1 METRTELDWA
11 MKNAQVSVW
20 APSKIVLDAVD
31 GPSSDVNDALD
42 LALWFAQEMEAERFI
57 AVGEIV
63 NPVNSSMKVDLRK
76 VTEVEL

>member
-1 METRTELDWA
+1 

-20 APSKIVLDAVD
+20 APSKIVLDAVE

-63 NPVNSSMKVDLRK
+63 NPVNSSMKVDFRK